1 MSGNSYLKSV
11 RKSIGLTQREFA
23 KKIKCSQSHWIK
35 VEDGFS
41 NPSIKL
47 LKQIK
52 KEFPDFDLNKL
63 V

>member
-23 KKIKCSQSHWIK
+23 RKIKCSKSHRIK